1 MNNGLA
7 DRSVRKLFG
16 EGEKKKGANLRRVFC
31 QEGVESAIVG
41 WNSLY
46 DSIKAAMKG
55 AALY

>member
-16 EGEKKKGANLRRVFC
+16 EYEKKGAANLRRVFY
-31 QEGVESAIVG
+31 QEGAERAIVD

-46 DSIKAAMKG
+46 DSIKAVMKS